1 MVIGNWHHRWHNAH
15 ALQKFVA
22 GDECCEMPPFL
33 PHNWPSGSDPLNCG
47 LDTDVLAGV
56 YFFQFQ
62 YQKRLLIRV
71 FREEPNHT

>member
-1 MVIGNWHHRWHNAH
+1 MAHYAH

-47 LDTDVLAGV
+47 LDTDALADV
-56 YFFQFQ
+56 FFSVSVSEASTF
-62 YQKRLLIRV
+62 KS
-71 FREEPNHT
+71 FS